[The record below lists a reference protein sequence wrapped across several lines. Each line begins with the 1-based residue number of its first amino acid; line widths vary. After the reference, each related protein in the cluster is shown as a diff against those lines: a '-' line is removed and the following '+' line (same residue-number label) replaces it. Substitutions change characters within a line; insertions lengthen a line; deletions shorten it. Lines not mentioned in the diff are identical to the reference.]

1 MKILV
6 GALALVT
13 ERGINEKRKKN
24 LSIFAANSSV
34 FRRSGNGKRR
44 ISIGSGVACSLLKNP
59 QNIRKTTP
67 GL

>member
-6 GALALVT
+6 GALAIVT

-24 LSIFAANSSV
+24 LFIFAANSSV
-34 FRRSGNGKRR
+34 YRRSGNGKRC
-44 ISIGSGVACSLLKNP
+44 ISIGSGVACSLIKSP

-67 GL
+67 DM